1 MTDSRIQPGAFVWYA
16 PKGMGQ
22 VEETGGSLS
31 VLFWIDR
38 KSGKT
43 EKFPPNLL
51 TPLADY
57 IPEAKPP
64 GKAGGADPWK
74 RFESGIKKA
83 PLKLIALALSACGN
97 VGGTADIKEKLDRRA
112 PVGPWGSW
120 WKRTEP
126 KLHELPSHFKID
138 GAGEDVKYA
147 LLSSV
152 ADVPA
157 DWIEPKVTLADWKKW
172 LSTSVHEP
180 PPGRFP
186 TKPVAD
192 VLAKWPAK
200 TIEQAL
206 DRVTVTAEGLLPSGS
221 VSPQAAEGWLRAVAQ
236 ASLRWREVA
245 DPDPLGHRAARIGT
259 LLARLSRIAGD
270 RTPQDL
276 LLRAGA
282 LDGEADAWRRGFA
295 AGMWESFVGEDAR
308 DIYLKSSAV
317 LWRQA
322 REDLAREIA
331 LAAFDPSYS
340 TRRNYALDR
349 LLDVMPEGDR
359 PQLIGE
365 LIALSARGP
374 KSGVLDYI
382 ANSRHAAKS
391 EDAPERLTLLALATL
406 LLSDGQG
413 EVSSQASREM
423 ASAFDAP
430 DGGGPA
436 FQSLFRDT
444 RAYIAEDYARKDAEM
459 KSQRKVH
466 AAELEHEQREQD
478 RLRERVET
486 LRNQLFAGYE
496 QSKLDIRQDMLVIV
510 GELSQLADK
519 QDCPSEDF
527 LRDMRAGLALA
538 LQAGDAKTLGVVG
551 DIARFDPLKHQAT
564 ESVRIGD
571 SVKITTPGI
580 IAKGKRT
587 DDRVLVKAQVSGIS
601 EKR

>member
-1 MTDSRIQPGAFVWYA
+1 MSEAGIQPGALVWYA
-16 PKGMGQ
+16 PKGIGR
-22 VEETGGSLS
+22 VEETGGSAS

-43 EKFPPNLL
+43 ERLPPNLL

-57 IPEAKPP
+57 ISEAKPP
-64 GKAGGADPWK
+64 GKAGEADPWK
-74 RFESGIKKA
+74 RFEPGVKKA
-83 PLKLIALALSACGN
+83 PLKLVALALSACGN
-97 VGGTADIKEKLDRRA
+97 AGGTADIKEKLDRRV

-126 KLHELPSHFKID
+126 KLGEVPSHFKID
-138 GAGEDVKYA
+138 GSGEDVKYI

-152 ADVPA
+152 ADVPS
-157 DWIEPKVTLADWKKW
+157 DWIEPKVTPADWKKW
-172 LSTSVHEP
+172 LSASVHES

-186 TKPVAD
+186 TKPVTDA
-192 VLAKWPAK
+192 LARWPTK
-200 TIEQAL
+200 TIEQVL

-236 ASLRWREVA
+236 ASLRWREVS

-276 LLRAGA
+276 VLRAGA
-282 LDGEADAWRRGFA
+282 LDGEADAWRRGFT
-295 AGMWESFVGEDAR
+295 AGMWEAFDGEDAR

-322 REDLAREIA
+322 REDLAREIT

-349 LLDVMPEGDR
+349 LLDAMPESDR
-359 PQLIGE
+359 PQLIRE
-365 LIALSARGP
+365 LIAWSARGP

-406 LLSDGQG
+406 LLSEGQD
-413 EVSSQASREM
+413 EVSSQASREL

-430 DGGGPA
+430 DGCGPEIQA
-436 FQSLFRDT
+436 ILKDT
-444 RAYIAEDYARKDAEM
+444 VARIEQVIARKDGELAEM
-459 KSQRKVH
+459 QKS
-466 AAELEHEQREQD
+466 HEAKL
-478 RLRERVET
+478 LRERQEQEQ
-486 LRNQLFAGYE
+486 LRQQVRERNAE
-496 QSKLDIRQDMLVIV
+496 LDARREESRLEIRRDMLLAVGEVLQAVAQRQDGIDDLAGKVEAGLRLALRAGGADLLETSPQGKVVAPGVIV
-510 GELSQLADK
+510 RSADH
-519 QDCPSEDF
+519 
-527 LRDMRAGLALA
+527 
-538 LQAGDAKTLGVVG
+538 GDL
-551 DIARFDPLKHQAT
+551 
-564 ESVRIGD
+564 
-571 SVKITTPGI
+571 
-580 IAKGKRT
+580 
-587 DDRVLVKAQVSGIS
+587 VLLPAQVKHEAS
-601 EKR
+601 

>member
-1 MTDSRIQPGAFVWYA
+1 MTDSTIQPGAFVWYA
-16 PKGMGQ
+16 PKGIGQ
-22 VEETGGSLS
+22 VEETGGSAS

-38 KSGKT
+38 KSGRT
-43 EKFPPNLL
+43 ERLPPNLL

-57 IPEAKPP
+57 IPEAKPS
-64 GKAGGADPWK
+64 GKAGEADSWK
-74 RFESGIKKA
+74 RFESGVKKA
-83 PLKLIALALSACGN
+83 PLKLVALALSACGN
-97 VGGTADIKEKLDRRA
+97 SGGTADIKEKLDRRA
-112 PVGPWGSW
+112 PVGAWGSW

-126 KLHELPSHFKID
+126 KLGEMQSHFKID
-138 GAGEDVKYA
+138 GAGEDVKYV
-147 LLSSV
+147 LLSNV
-152 ADVPA
+152 GDVPA
-157 DWIEPKVTLADWKKW
+157 DWIEPKVTPADWKKW
-172 LSTSVHEP
+172 LSASVHEP

-186 TKPVAD
+186 TKQVAD
-192 VLAKWPAK
+192 ALAKWPAK

-206 DRVTVTAEGLLPSGS
+206 DRVTVTAEGLLPSGL

-282 LDGEADAWRRGFA
+282 LDGEADAWRRGFT
-295 AGMWESFVGEDAR
+295 AGMWEAFDGEDAR

-340 TRRNYALDR
+340 TRRNSALDR
-349 LLDVMPEGDR
+349 LLDAMPEGDR

-374 KSGVLDYI
+374 KNGALNYI

-406 LLSDGQG
+406 LLSDGRG
-413 EVSSQASREM
+413 EVPSQASREL

-430 DGGGPA
+430 DGCGPEIQA
-436 FQSLFRDT
+436 ILKDT
-444 RAYIAEDYARKDAEM
+444 VARIEQVIARKDGELAEM
-459 KSQRKVH
+459 QKSHEAKMRRERQEQEQLRQQVRERN
-466 AAELEHEQREQD
+466 AELDARREES
-478 RLRERVET
+478 RLE
-486 LRNQLFAGYE
+486 
-496 QSKLDIRQDMLVIV
+496 IRKDMLLAVGEVLQMVARRQGGIDDLAGNVEAGLRLALRAGGADLLETVPDGKVVAPGVIV
-510 GELSQLADK
+510 RG
-519 QDCPSEDF
+519 
-527 LRDMRAGLALA
+527 
-538 LQAGDAKTLGVVG
+538 GDHG
-551 DIARFDPLKHQAT
+551 DL
-564 ESVRIGD
+564 
-571 SVKITTPGI
+571 
-580 IAKGKRT
+580 
-587 DDRVLVKAQVSGIS
+587 VLLPAQVKH
-601 EKR
+601 EAN